1 MAWRGRRRGASPEG
15 YARAPTAAGLGGKL
29 GRAAQRE
36 LDGRAGR
43 PETLPP
49 GTTQLVGVARPS
61 RRFSKERLGPAPEPE
76 AAL

>member
-1 MAWRGRRRGASPEG
+1 MAWRSDVGVPEG
-15 YARAPTAAGLGGKL
+15 YARAPTAAGLGGGKL

-43 PETLPP
+43 PETLPR
-49 GTTQLVGVARPS
+49 G
-61 RRFSKERLGPAPEPE
+61 RRSSWESLGRQTLREERLGPAPEPE